1 MTTKAMKGINLNS
14 KNARKQIQRVLQNAL
29 KDAFA
34 SAVAQYAPRVVE
46 MADDNR
52 EFTQFTGN
60 TVSSYMAGVYKDREL
75 IHTSYDGSAPVVHD
89 KIEEGEMVYLDNPVE
104 GEPRHTTGA
113 VDIVVRPHGTD
124 LSRKML
130 SEESPM
136 GGTGMVMTTG
146 TEYSEIVEAQGYDVL
161 TYTFN
166 EVSNNARDDLQR
178 IIRSQER

>member
-1 MTTKAMKGINLNS
+1 MKGINLNS

-52 EFTQFTGN
+52 GFTQFTGN
-60 TVSSYMAGVYKDREL
+60 TVSSYMAGVYKDGEL

-89 KIEEGEMVYLDNPVE
+89 KIEKGETVHLDNPVE
-104 GEPRHTTGA
+104 GSPRSVTGM
-113 VDIVVRPHGTD
+113 VDIVVRPNGTD
-124 LSRKML
+124 LSFKML
-130 SEESPM
+130 AEERPM

-146 TEYSEIVEAQGYDVL
+146 TEYSQYLERVHKLDVL
-161 TYTFN
+161 TDTYS
-166 EVSNNARDDLQR
+166 EVANNARNDLQR